1 MKNLFLLTG
10 VLAAGI
16 ASGCSAQTPATPAA
30 PAGTTSSKAAEEIRA
45 EATRSNNDPVGH
57 PLPLLASWNP
67 GTYTQENGFNP
78 AYQIG
83 LIEKGHHLIPGFAFP
98 NIPAD
103 AATGEA
109 AIEKGRAYYEAP
121 LKRAAE
127 LNLPITLIGTQ
138 WEQVLYLDK
147 QYFDLPA
154 EKNPN
159 VVTPDGTVLKKLSP
173 FSPLESWRDVGA
185 KWVSSPLMK
194 QLQQWY
200 PNPPHV
206 VLLSNNEAGKLGWQD
221 VETDTRYLA
230 KYGTGRD
237 NEFKRQVVA
246 DGWIERYRALQ
257 DGMRGALSP
266 QWRDKVVFVG
276 YSAFGGSAFARWPG
290 WINYSIATSS
300 RIAPDPLMWDGGTPP
315 YYTASY
321 NGLTDFRVMSPQIEA
336 MNWIFMQKQA
346 LQLNP
351 DFRFGFSIWDGSTDK
366 KETDLPTIYEGLEQK
381 YSPARYSGY
390 AQFGMWLLRPRV
402 LREYRGYTSRGW
414 SATTAELEP
423 WFLPLAKN
431 VDRIYHNETLKQFW
445 RKGELVPNRAH
456 PHPYQV
462 AVPEAFKNEDRW
474 FLLDTNLDA
483 PRPWTLKTEVPVY
496 SLALVEGEAGNRRWL
511 VHTYSP
517 LQERKDV
524 EITVP
529 DYGKITVDVP
539 VEGAFYVVSEK
550 EKQVEKLATD

>member
-1 MKNLFLLTG
+1 MKNLFLL
-10 VLAAGI
+10 AGALSISI
-16 ASGCSAQTPATPAA
+16 ASGCNAQTPVTQTSTNAVQTAT
-30 PAGTTSSKAAEEIRA
+30 EIRNA
-45 EATRSNNDPVGH
+45 MTAANNDPAGR
-57 PLPLLASWNP
+57 PLPVLASWNA
-67 GTYTQENGFNP
+67 GTYTHENGFNP

-83 LIEKGHHLIPGFAFP
+83 LVEKGHHLIPGFAFP
-98 NIPAD
+98 NIPTD
-103 AATGEA
+103 AISGETT
-109 AIEKGRAYYEAP
+109 IEKGRAYYEAP

-138 WEQVLYLDK
+138 WEQLLYLDK

-159 VVTPDGTVLKKLSP
+159 VITPDGKVLKKLSP
-173 FSPLESWRDVGA
+173 FGPVESWREVGA
-185 KWVSSPLMK
+185 KWVTSPLMK
-194 QLQQWY
+194 QVQQWY
-200 PNPPHV
+200 PNPSHV

-221 VETDTRYLA
+221 VETDARYLA

-237 NEFKRQVVA
+237 NEFKRQVVS

-366 KETDLPTIYEGLEQK
+366 KETDLPTIYEGLGQK

-390 AQFGMWLLRPRV
+390 SQFGMWLLRPRV

-423 WFLPLAKN
+423 WFLPLAAD
-431 VDRIYHNETLKQFW
+431 VDRIYRNETLKQFW
-445 RKGELVPNRAH
+445 RKGELVPNRAY

-496 SLALVEGEAGNRRWL
+496 SLALVEGDAGNRRWL

-529 DYGKITVDVP
+529 EYGTIKVDVP
-539 VEGAFYVVSEK
+539 VAGAFYVIDEK
-550 EKQVEKLATD
+550 GKRVEKLTTDGHR